1 VNLPPTRCATGQR
14 SDPHG
19 TFKHHPSDRA
29 ARETVNTRDQPIS
42 RRTGLSRNTIAKYL
56 SAGTIE
62 PKFTIP
68 ERPSKLDS
76 FADKLAAWL
85 KTEAGKPRS
94 QVSFAIDRC
103 FEKPQCVLLACFGEK
118 RESCTLFCWL
128 KPNETVRIS
137 KTPACGLNLH
147 LLVLQ
152 CLKDRFQA
160 CNEAMGSSD
169 GAGGCSCTA
178 HGRAS
183 RPWIWGDAA
192 AVSRRRSRLE
202 SPLCVTRLWD

>member
-1 VNLPPTRCATGQR
+1 MPLTLGADRLGSRGSDAERLPPLRG
-14 SDPHG
+14 
-19 TFKHHPSDRA
+19 
-29 ARETVNTRDQPIS
+29 
-42 RRTGLSRNTIAKYL
+42 RRTQRHASCA
-56 SAGTIE
+56 
-62 PKFTIP
+62 
-68 ERPSKLDS
+68 
-76 FADKLAAWL
+76 
-85 KTEAGKPRS
+85 KPRS
-94 QVSFAIDRC
+94 QVSSSLSIV
-103 FEKPQCVLLACFGEK
+103 VLRSRSGCILACFGEK

-137 KTPACGLNLH
+137 KTPARGLNLH

-169 GAGGCSCTA
+169 GASGCSCTA